1 MVDIINSIQSWVWG
15 PVMLFLILGTGLY
28 LSLGLRFLTVR
39 KIPHA
44 FAQLFRGTKGSG
56 SGEISPFGALMTA
69 LSATIGTGNLA
80 GVATALALGGPGALF
95 WMWVAALVGMATKY
109 AEAVLAVH
117 YREHDGEGRYKGGP
131 MYYIKNGLKQHWH
144 WLGVLFALFGSLAGF
159 GIANTVQ
166 SNSVSQVMLTSFGLP
181 PMVTGLVLMVLVAAV
196 ILGGIKRIAHVTTWL
211 VPFMAVAYVAAGLM
225 VLMINIERL
234 PAAFALVID
243 SAFNGAA
250 ASGGFAGA
258 SIWLALR
265 MGVARGI
272 FSNEAGLGSAPIA
285 HAAAQ
290 TDSPVRQGMI
300 AMLGTFIDTIV
311 VCSIT
316 GLAIVMMGV
325 LDSGETGANLTRMA
339 FSRGVPGGEWV
350 VTVGLCLFAFTTMI
364 GWSYYGERCVAFLL
378 GERAVLP
385 FRLLWVIA
393 IPVGAVAELDVVWIL
408 ADILNAC
415 MAFPNLAA
423 LILLAPVVF
432 KLTRDYLTAAVAKG

>member
-1 MVDIINSIQSWVWG
+1 
-15 PVMLFLILGTGLY
+15 
-28 LSLGLRFLTVR
+28 
-39 KIPHA
+39 
-44 FAQLFRGTKGSG
+44 
-56 SGEISPFGALMTA
+56 
-69 LSATIGTGNLA
+69 
-80 GVATALALGGPGALF
+80 
-95 WMWVAALVGMATKY
+95 
-109 AEAVLAVH
+109 
-117 YREHDGEGRYKGGP
+117 
-131 MYYIKNGLKQHWH
+131 
-144 WLGVLFALFGSLAGF
+144 
-159 GIANTVQ
+159 
-166 SNSVSQVMLTSFGLP
+166 
-181 PMVTGLVLMVLVAAV
+181 
-196 ILGGIKRIAHVTTWL
+196 
-211 VPFMAVAYVAAGLM
+211 MAVAYVTAGLF
-225 VLMINIERL
+225 VLAMNIERL
-234 PAAFALVID
+234 PAAFSLIID

-350 VTVGLCLFAFTTMI
+350 VTIGLCLFAFTTMI
-364 GWSYYGERCVAFLL
+364 GWSYYGERCVAFLF
-378 GERAVLP
+378 GERGVLP
-385 FRLLWVIA
+385 FRLLWVLA
-393 IPVGAVAELDVVWIL
+393 IPVGAVAELDLVWVL

-415 MAFPNLAA
+415 MAFPNLVA

-432 KLTRDYLTAAVAKG
+432 KLTRDYLTAAAAEG